1 MAAVQSFPVIQAC
14 DGFDITPHDTQTV
27 DQHAGNTEGYKHCF
41 VHNKG
46 AGALVKVTTLSGK
59 DLTIYINQ
67 GAESPMAVVR
77 VFSTGT
83 AAAATDLVGIVGKA

>member
-1 MAAVQSFPVIQAC
+1 MATQSFPALQAH
-14 DGFDITPHDTQTV
+14 DGFPITPDDTQTV

-46 AGALVKVTTLSGK
+46 VGAIVKVTTAQGN
-59 DLTIYINQ
+59 DLDVYINQ
-67 GAESPMAVVR
+67 GATCELAVIR

-83 AAAATDLVGIVGKA
+83 AAGATDLVGFVGKA